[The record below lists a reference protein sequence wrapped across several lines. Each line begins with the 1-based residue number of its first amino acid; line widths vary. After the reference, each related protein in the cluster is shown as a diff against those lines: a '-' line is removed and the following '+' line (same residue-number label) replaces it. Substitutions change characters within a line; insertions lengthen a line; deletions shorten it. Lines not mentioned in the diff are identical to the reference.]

1 MLRFLLLAGIAFFW
15 PCPSKTNNKSASGLI
30 HNRPGPVRCSEC
42 LKLFRDLAEEEEN
55 HQDLQVERE
64 KEVGNKPIVFSLDR
78 TQNRTSRA
86 NRRVLTGWRTEP
98 LAKAVGLR
106 KKKKLL

>member
-1 MLRFLLLAGIAFFW
+1 MPEIVPRLGGRRKK
-15 PCPSKTNNKSASGLI
+15 PSRSSG
-30 HNRPGPVRCSEC
+30 E
-42 LKLFRDLAEEEEN
+42 K
-55 HQDLQVERE
+55 VERE